1 MFVNFSIKSW
11 VYKKENCKAHQIK
24 TLSKDIAGMSKG
36 SKMLIAN
43 TKIFD
48 DFINKIPR
56 GNFVEIKE
64 IRITLA
70 KQFDCD
76 VTCPLTT
83 GIFIRIVSEAAYEEY
98 KTGKS
103 LEGITPFWRSVDPKS
118 NLAKK
123 LDCGVNFIKSQQSKE
138 NILIIP

>member
-1 MFVNFSIKSW
+1 MKSW
-11 VYKKENCKAHQIK
+11 VYKRENCKSHQIK
-24 TLSKDIAGMSKG
+24 ILSKDIAGMSKG

-48 DFINKIPR
+48 EFINKIPS

-64 IRITLA
+64 LRNILA

-83 GIFIRIVSEAAYEEY
+83 GIFMRIVSEAAYEEY

-103 LEGITPFWRSVDPKS
+103 LEDITPFWRSVDPKS

-123 LDCGVNFIKSQQSKE
+123 LDCGVNFIKAQQSKE
-138 NILIIP
+138 NIIVN

>member
-1 MFVNFSIKSW
+1 MKSW
-11 VYKKENCKAHQIK
+11 VYKRENCKSHQIK

-48 DFINKIPR
+48 DLINKIPS
-56 GNFVEIKE
+56 GDFVEIKKL
-64 IRITLA
+64 RSTLA

-118 NLAKK
+118 ILAKK
-123 LDCGVNFIKSQQSKE
+123 LDCGVDFIKAQQNKE
-138 NILIIP
+138 NIIVD

>member
-1 MFVNFSIKSW
+1 MESW
-11 VYKKENCKAHQIK
+11 VYKRENCKSHQIK
-24 TLSKDIAGMSKG
+24 ILSKDIVGMSKG

-48 DFINKIPR
+48 EFINKIPS
-56 GNFVEIKE
+56 GNFVDIKE
-64 IRITLA
+64 LRNILA

-83 GIFIRIVSEAAYEEY
+83 GIFIRIVSEAVYEEY

-103 LEGITPFWRSVDPKS
+103 LEDITPFWRSVDPNS

-123 LDCGVNFIKSQQSKE
+123 LDCGVNFIKAQQSKE
-138 NILIIP
+138 NIIFN

>member
-1 MFVNFSIKSW
+1 MKSW
-11 VYKKENCKAHQIK
+11 VYKRENCKSHQTK

-43 TKIFD
+43 TKILD
-48 DFINKIPR
+48 DFINKIPS
-56 GNFVEIKE
+56 GDFVEIKE
-64 IRITLA
+64 LRSTLA
-70 KQFDCD
+70 KQFNCD

-103 LEGITPFWRSVDPKS
+103 LDNITPFWRSVDPKS
-118 NLAKK
+118 ILAKK
-123 LDCGVNFIKSQQSKE
+123 LDCGIDFIKAQQSKE
-138 NILIIP
+138 NIIVD

>member
-1 MFVNFSIKSW
+1 MKSW
-11 VYKKENCKAHQIK
+11 VYKRENCKSHQIK

-48 DFINKIPR
+48 EFINKIPR
-56 GNFVEIKE
+56 GDFVEIKE
-64 IRITLA
+64 LRNILA

-103 LEGITPFWRSVDPKS
+103 LDDITPFWRSVDSKS

-123 LDCGVNFIKSQQSKE
+123 LDCGVNFISLNKVKK
-138 NILIIP
+138 IY

>member
-1 MFVNFSIKSW
+1 MKSW
-11 VYKKENCKAHQIK
+11 VFKRENCKSHQIK
-24 TLSKDIAGMSKG
+24 ILSKNIVGMSKG

-48 DFINKIPR
+48 EFINKIPS

-64 IRITLA
+64 LRDILA

-103 LEGITPFWRSVDPKS
+103 LDDITPFWRSVDSKS

-123 LDCGVNFIKSQQSKE
+123 LDCGVDFIKTQQSKE
-138 NILIIP
+138 NIMVN

>member
-1 MFVNFSIKSW
+1 
-11 VYKKENCKAHQIK
+11 
-24 TLSKDIAGMSKG
+24 MSKG

-48 DFINKIPR
+48 EFINKIPS

-64 IRITLA
+64 LRDILA

-123 LDCGVNFIKSQQSKE
+123 LDCGVNFIKAQQSKE
-138 NILIIP
+138 NIIVN

>member
-1 MFVNFSIKSW
+1 MKSW
-11 VYKKENCKAHQIK
+11 VFKRENCKSHQIK
-24 TLSKDIAGMSKG
+24 ILSKNIVGMSKG

-43 TKIFD
+43 TKIID
-48 DFINKIPR
+48 EFINKIPS
-56 GNFVEIKE
+56 GDFIEIKE
-64 IRITLA
+64 LRNTLA

-98 KTGKS
+98 KSGKS
-103 LEGITPFWRSVDPKS
+103 LEVITPFWRTIDPKS

-123 LDCGVNFIKSQQSKE
+123 LDCGIDFIKAQLSKE
-138 NILIIP
+138 NIIVN

>member
-1 MFVNFSIKSW
+1 MKSW
-11 VYKKENCKAHQIK
+11 VYKRENCKSHQIK

-48 DFINKIPR
+48 DLINKIPS
-56 GNFVEIKE
+56 GDFVEIKKL
-64 IRITLA
+64 RSTLA

-103 LEGITPFWRSVDPKS
+103 LEHITPFWRSVDPKS
-118 NLAKK
+118 ILAKK
-123 LDCGVNFIKSQQSKE
+123 LDCGVDFIKAQQNKE
-138 NILIIP
+138 YIIVD

>member
-1 MFVNFSIKSW
+1 MESW
-11 VYKKENCKAHQIK
+11 VYKRENCKSHQIK
-24 TLSKDIAGMSKG
+24 ILSKDIVGMSKG

-48 DFINKIPR
+48 EFINKIPS
-56 GNFVEIKE
+56 GNFVDIKE
-64 IRITLA
+64 LRNILA

-103 LEGITPFWRSVDPKS
+103 LEDITPFWRSVDPKS

-123 LDCGVNFIKSQQSKE
+123 LDCGVNFIKAQQSKE
-138 NILIIP
+138 NIIVN

>member
-1 MFVNFSIKSW
+1 MKSW
-11 VYKKENCKAHQIK
+11 VFKRENCKSHQIK
-24 TLSKDIAGMSKG
+24 ILSKNIVGMSKG

-43 TKIFD
+43 TKIID
-48 DFINKIPR
+48 EFINKIPS
-56 GNFVEIKE
+56 GNFVDIKE
-64 IRITLA
+64 LRNILA

-103 LEGITPFWRSVDPKS
+103 LEDITPFWRSVDPNS

-123 LDCGVNFIKSQQSKE
+123 LDCGIDFIKAQLSKE
-138 NILIIP
+138 NIIVN

>member
-1 MFVNFSIKSW
+1 
-11 VYKKENCKAHQIK
+11 
-24 TLSKDIAGMSKG
+24 MSKG

-48 DFINKIPR
+48 EFINKIPS

-64 IRITLA
+64 LRDILA
-70 KQFDCD
+70 KQFGCD

-103 LEGITPFWRSVDPKS
+103 LEVITPFWRSVDPKS

-123 LDCGVNFIKSQQSKE
+123 LDCGVNFIKAQQSKE
-138 NILIIP
+138 NIIVN

>member
-1 MFVNFSIKSW
+1 MESW
-11 VYKKENCKAHQIK
+11 VYKRENCKSHQIK

-43 TKIFD
+43 TKIID

-64 IRITLA
+64 LRNTLA

-76 VTCPLTT
+76 VTCPLTA

-98 KTGKS
+98 NTGKS
-103 LEGITPFWRSVDPKS
+103 LEDITPFWRSVDSKS

-123 LDCGVNFIKSQQSKE
+123 LECGVGFIEAQQSKE
-138 NILIIP
+138 NIIVN

>member
-1 MFVNFSIKSW
+1 MESW
-11 VYKKENCKAHQIK
+11 VYKRENCKSHQIK
-24 TLSKDIAGMSKG
+24 ILSKDIVGMSKG

-48 DFINKIPR
+48 EFINKIPS
-56 GNFVEIKE
+56 GNFVDIKE
-64 IRITLA
+64 LRNILA

-103 LEGITPFWRSVDPKS
+103 LEDITPFWRSVNPNS

-123 LDCGVNFIKSQQSKE
+123 LDCGVNFIKAQQNKE
-138 NILIIP
+138 NIIVN

>member
-1 MFVNFSIKSW
+1 
-11 VYKKENCKAHQIK
+11 
-24 TLSKDIAGMSKG
+24 MSKG

-48 DFINKIPR
+48 EFINKIPS
-56 GNFVEIKE
+56 GNEIKE
-64 IRITLA
+64 LRDILA

-98 KTGKS
+98 KTS
-103 LEGITPFWRSVDPKS
+103 
-118 NLAKK
+118 
-123 LDCGVNFIKSQQSKE
+123 
-138 NILIIP
+138 